1 MDDASRLLLPDDPQS
16 LKAMIHSLAHERNEA
31 QRQRDEIQRQRDEAQ
46 RQCEASHQ
54 KLHALQAKHDDLYLQ
69 NLHLTVELA
78 RYKKQFYG
86 PKADRMDQGQLVLEF
101 ATQLE
106 ARPIELD
113 MLPADVPQ
121 ASVEPKTAR
130 RVRSR
135 GRRDLSQLD
144 HLPLVEKVHP
154 LPESECACPVCSGQR
169 QQIGQEIS
177 YTIEH
182 IPGHFERIK
191 HIQLKYACR
200 NCEQNGLNPKI
211 ELAEKKNASPIDKG
225 MAGPGLLAYVAT
237 AKFADFLPLY
247 RLEAIFGRE
256 SLSINRGTLCL
267 WMHDV
272 AGIVKPVYDLMVQRV
287 LLSYVLATDDTVFPL
302 LQPGKAKQA
311 RMWIYRGDRT
321 NPHNVFDFTI
331 GRGRDGPAS
340 FLGGGAARLGEFAGT
355 LLADAYGGYE
365 GICIEKEMIKA
376 GCWSHAR
383 RKFVDAQ
390 ATAPPVAQE
399 IVGQIGQL
407 FAIEEKGQAL
417 TEPQRLHLRQTQ
429 SQPVLDQ
436 LRPLLLEHQQR
447 LVPKHPMNQAIAYTL
462 NQWSELTVFAKDPR
476 VPIHNNLAEQE
487 MKRIALLRKN
497 ALFAASFRGGTTAA
511 ILSSIT
517 STCRRH
523 GINPQVYFTQ
533 LLTNLNDIPMSQLPD
548 WLPDA
553 WKRRQNPAVITDA
566 HAKA

>member
-1 MDDASRLLLPDDPQS
+1 
-16 LKAMIHSLAHERNEA
+16 
-31 QRQRDEIQRQRDEAQ
+31 
-46 RQCEASHQ
+46 
-54 KLHALQAKHDDLYLQ
+54 
-69 NLHLTVELA
+69 VELA

-101 ATQLE
+101 AAQLE
-106 ARPIELD
+106 AKPIEQD
-113 MLPADVPQ
+113 MLPADLRSADVPQ
-121 ASVEPKTAR
+121 APVDQKTAR

-135 GRRDLSQLD
+135 GRRDLSQLN
-144 HLPLVEKVHP
+144 HLPLVEKVHV
-154 LPESECACPVCSGQR
+154 LPESECACPVCCGQR
-169 QQIGQEIS
+169 VQIGQEIS
-177 YTIEH
+177 YTIER
-182 IPGHFERIK
+182 IPAHFERIK

-200 NCEQNGLNPKI
+200 NCEQNGLNPNI
-211 ELAEKKNASPIDKG
+211 ELGEKKNASPIDKG

-256 SLSINRGTLCL
+256 GLWIDRGTLCL

-272 AGIVKPVYDLMVQRV
+272 AGIIKPVYDLMVQRV
-287 LLSYVLATDDTVFPL
+287 LLSHVLATDDTVFPL

-311 RMWIYRGDRT
+311 RMWIYRGDGT
-321 NPHNVFDFTI
+321 NPYNVFDFTI
-331 GRGRDGPAS
+331 SRGRDGPAS
-340 FLGGGAARLGEFAGT
+340 FLGGGDAHRGEFTGT

-365 GICIEKEMIKA
+365 GICIEKEIIKA

-390 ATAPPVAQE
+390 ATAPPLAQE
-399 IVGQIGQL
+399 IVGLIGQL
-407 FAIEEKGQAL
+407 FATEEQGKAL
-417 TEPQRLHLRQTQ
+417 EEPQRLHLRQTQ

-462 NQWSELTVFAKDPR
+462 NQWSELTVFAADPK

-497 ALFAASFRGGTTAA
+497 ALFAASFRGGTTTA

-533 LLTNLNDIPMSQLPD
+533 LLTNLNDTPMSQLPD
-548 WLPDA
+548 WLPDV
-553 WKRRQNPAVITDA
+553 WQRRQDPAVSTDA
-566 HAKA
+566 HAKE

>member
-1 MDDASRLLLPDDPQS
+1 MDDVSRPSLPNDPRS
-16 LKAMIHSLAHERNEA
+16 LKTMVLSLTQE
-31 QRQRDEIQRQRDEAQ
+31 RDEAQ
-46 RQCEASHQ
+46 RQCEASQRQCEASNQ
-54 KLHALQAKHDDLYLQ
+54 KLQVLQAKHDDLYLE
-69 NLHLTVELA
+69 NLHLAVELA

-101 ATQLE
+101 AGQLE
-106 ARPIELD
+106 ARPIEPD
-113 MLPADVPQ
+113 MLPADIPE
-121 ASVEPKTAR
+121 ASVDKTTVR

-144 HLPLVEKVHP
+144 HLPLVEKVHA
-154 LPESECACPVCSGQR
+154 LPEAQCVCPVCTSRR

-177 YTIEH
+177 YTIER
-182 IPGHFERIK
+182 IPAHFERIK

-200 NCEQNGLNPKI
+200 QCEQNGLNPNL
-211 ELAEKKNASPIDKG
+211 ELGEKKNASPIDKG

-247 RLEAIFGRE
+247 RLESIFARE
-256 SLSINRGTLCL
+256 GLEIDRGTLCL

-272 AGIVKPVYDLMVQRV
+272 AGIVKPIYDLMVQRV
-287 LLSYVLATDDTVFPL
+287 LLSHMLATDDTVFPL
-302 LQPGKAKQA
+302 LQPGKARQA
-311 RMWIYRGDRT
+311 RMWIYRGDGV
-321 NPHNVFDFTI
+321 NPYNVFEFTI
-331 GRGRDGPAS
+331 GRGRDGPAG
-340 FLGGGAARLGEFAGT
+340 FLGGGAARRGQFNGT

-365 GICIEKEMIKA
+365 GICIEKEIVKA

-390 ATAPPVAQE
+390 ATAPPLAQE
-399 IVGQIGQL
+399 IVGLIGQL
-407 FAIEEKGQAL
+407 FAIEEEGNAL
-417 TEPQRLHLRQTQ
+417 AEPQRLHLRQTQ

-462 NQWSELTVFAKDPR
+462 NQWSELTVFAEDPR

-517 STCRRH
+517 SSCRRH

-533 LLTNLNDIPMSQLPD
+533 LLTNLNDTPMSQLPD
-548 WLPDA
+548 WLPDV
-553 WKRRQNPAVITDA
+553 WQRRQDPAIIFDA
-566 HAKA
+566 HRKP